1 MELHLPTTDE
11 ARAGLRAVKT
21 VLTLEAPLNPIELK
35 LIAAAQRHV
44 LRSDVDIDA
53 LRPVTPAE
61 LREAVTRPEIR
72 AQILTGIVV
81 ATFSSGDARP
91 AQLETIEAYRAALDV
106 ELPELDDL
114 RLLVE
119 RRLTLM
125 RFDIIRR
132 MYIGEGLAK
141 IWRSEGV
148 RGLVSRLAVFRGW
161 SEDPA
166 LAARYRAL
174 RQLPEGTLGR
184 ELVEHFRRG
193 GFALPGERFGA
204 PEMIVVHDMA
214 HVLSGYGTDPA
225 GELQV
230 AAFTAGFR
238 KREQSLPILMF
249 VIAQFDLGI
258 PMVPVAAPELGN
270 LDADAFLAAFVRGAK
285 MTVDLFEDWDMWAVI
300 DQPVSELRRR
310 YGIERGPAS
319 TRSA

>member
-1 MELHLPTTDE
+1 MELHLPATDE

-166 LAARYRAL
+166 LAARYRAH
-174 RQLPEGTLGR
+174 RQLP
-184 ELVEHFRRG
+184 
-193 GFALPGERFGA
+193 
-204 PEMIVVHDMA
+204 
-214 HVLSGYGTDPA
+214 
-225 GELQV
+225 
-230 AAFTAGFR
+230 
-238 KREQSLPILMF
+238 
-249 VIAQFDLGI
+249 
-258 PMVPVAAPELGN
+258 
-270 LDADAFLAAFVRGAK
+270 
-285 MTVDLFEDWDMWAVI
+285 
-300 DQPVSELRRR
+300 
-310 YGIERGPAS
+310 
-319 TRSA
+319 